1 MSPELIGIVGILAL
15 FVLLLLKV
23 PVGISLILVG
33 FVGCWA
39 LAGLGSSLA
48 QLGMVGFST
57 ASNHSLSVMPMFIL
71 MGMFLSY
78 SGLAKDL
85 FSAVNHWG
93 GKVSGGLG
101 MATVGASAIFSSIS
115 GSVNATTATL
125 AKVALPEMKAYK
137 YNPGLAAACVAAG
150 GTLGVL
156 LPPSVILILYG
167 ILTMEPVG
175 ELLIAGIVPGV
186 ILTLFF
192 MLTVYIQV
200 RRNPT
205 LAPRTDIDSSMPEK
219 LKSLTKIWPFAVVF
233 LISMGGIYMGFFTP
247 TEAGGVGAAGA
258 LIVALAMRRLGWK
271 GLFDSLEETVRL
283 TAMIFLILI
292 GASLFG
298 QFLAL
303 SQVPTVVTSA
313 ISSMDVSPYVIMALL
328 LIIFFILGLFLEG
341 IAILV
346 LTLPI
351 VYPIVTQLGFDG
363 IWFGVIMV
371 MVFNMG
377 VITPPLG
384 ISVFV
389 INGVARDIPVQ
400 TIFRGVVPMLITMII
415 FTILLVIFPEIVT
428 FLPNLMQ

>member
-1 MSPELIGIVGILAL
+1 MSPELIGIVGILTL

-39 LAGLGSSLA
+39 LAGLNSSLA

-186 ILTLFF
+186 ILTIFF

-271 GLFDSLEETVRL
+271 GLFNSLEETVRL

-313 ISSMDVSPYVIMALL
+313 ISSLDVSPYVIMALL

-400 TIFRGVVPMLITMII
+400 TIFRGVIPMLITMIL
-415 FTILLVIFPEIVT
+415 FTILLVVFPEIVT

>member
-15 FVLLLLKV
+15 FFLLLVKV

-39 LAGLGSSLA
+39 LAGLSPSLA

-125 AKVALPEMKAYK
+125 AKVALPEMKVYK

-313 ISSMDVSPYVIMALL
+313 ISSMDVSPYVIIVLL

-400 TIFRGVVPMLITMII
+400 TIFRGVIPMLITMVL